1 VGVDG
6 TNGQSVE
13 EQGSEE
19 IYTVTM
25 TYNPRTCQINVLGLN
40 VPPWISLGM
49 LRYMEIL
56 IRRRDA
62 ENAMLEAAANLPRI
76 ARPGGHQ

>member
-1 VGVDG
+1 LDQDG
-6 TNGQSVE
+6 RNGGSSS

-19 IYTVTM
+19 AYTVSM
-25 TYNPRTCQINVLGLN
+25 TYNPRTCQINVIGLN
-40 VPPWISLGM
+40 VPPWVSLGM

-62 ENAMLEAAANLPRI
+62 ENAMLEAAANSPRI
-76 ARPGGHQ
+76 ARPEGFQ